1 MTRNADRKNAIGA
14 YRAEHPAISYGEAAR
29 LLDQQAAN
37 ALATTAPS
45 APSSKVV
52 AALQRAS
59 KDLVVSPSWRRVF
72 RRLLT
77 DTENVRLRAPS
88 SSESGRWVSSPL
100 LSYQHAYSLNWLQMT
115 YAYAARAQA
124 MLVLVAAGREPR
136 GDGSLLPGEPPAR
149 PDYTPDVDISSPP
162 ILGIPGALDDADN
175 PHLRAAQGALAAI
188 PPESAAGWPDVDDE
202 SKLQHV
208 VNVLVYAD
216 AIVLYM
222 ANRELPITGC
232 MPAPAGGD
240 GGARQ

>member
-1 MTRNADRKNAIGA
+1 MTRNADRKNAISA
-14 YRAEHPAISYGEAAR
+14 YRAEHPGTSYGEATR
-29 LLDQQAAN
+29 LLDQRAAN
-37 ALATTAPS
+37 AAATTAPS

-59 KDLVVSPSWRRVF
+59 KDLTVQPSWRQVF

-88 SSESGRWVSSPL
+88 SHESGRWVASPL
-100 LSYQHAYSLNWLQMT
+100 LSYQHANSANWLQMT

-149 PDYTPDVDISSPP
+149 PNYTPDIDISSPP
-162 ILGIPGALDDADN
+162 HLEVPVALDDADN
-175 PHLRAAQGALAAI
+175 PHLRAAQAALAAI
-188 PPESAAGWPDVDDE
+188 PPEPAAGWAELADE
-202 SKLQHV
+202 AKLQHV
-208 VNVLVYAD
+208 VNVLIYAD

-222 ANRELPITGC
+222 ANRELPCTGC
-232 MPAPAGGD
+232 MLAPPGGAGGP
-240 GGARQ
+240 R